1 MNDPQEILD
10 AFIPY
15 YKTAQLTA
23 VTDPNLIH
31 ELQTKLD
38 DQRLYTTAEVD
49 AFAAVFFDPRSRQQE
64 LQAHIAPA
72 VERFRDRRRRAQ
84 DSKDRKALDEL
95 DLFRKDIAAFIRL
108 YDFLAQIVDYGDTD
122 LEKRSVFFTHL
133 LPWLQQDRDDGKIDL
148 NAVTLTHY
156 RLEALA
162 ERRLALGDDEQEN
175 KLKPITGLGAGGM
188 QEPKPTTLAALIHEL
203 NKLFEGELSDADLLG
218 YANHIK
224 GKMLENET
232 LARQAAMNSKEQF
245 ALGDFNDILMDNV
258 IEGLDRYHAMAGQ
271 VMGDERIRKAFAGIL
286 LDFVYHEFQ
295 SRKEGNTNIFV

>member
-1 MNDPQEILD
+1 VNNPQEILD
-10 AFIPY
+10 AFLPY

-38 DQRLYTTAEVD
+38 DQRLYTAAEVD
-49 AFAAVFFDPRSRQQE
+49 AFAAVFFDPRSGQQD

-72 VERFRDRRRRAQ
+72 VDRCRDRRRRAQ
-84 DSKDRKALDEL
+84 DSGDHKALDEL
-95 DLFRKDIAAFIRL
+95 ELFRKDLAAFIRL

-133 LPWLQQDRDDGKIDL
+133 LPWLRQDNEDPTLDL
-148 NAVTLTHY
+148 HAVQLTHY

-162 ERRLALGDDEQEN
+162 ERRLALRDDEKKN
-175 KLKPITGLGAGGM
+175 KLKPLTDLGGGGVH
-188 QEPKPTTLAALIHEL
+188 EPNPTTLAALIHEL
-203 NKLFEGELSDADLLG
+203 NKLFAGELADADLLG
-218 YANHIK
+218 YANHIT
-224 GKMLENET
+224 GKMLESET

-258 IEGLDRYHAMAGQ
+258 IEGLDRYHDMASQ

-286 LDFVYHEFQ
+286 LDFVYQEFQ
-295 SRKEGNTNIFV
+295 HRQAGGL